1 MLKKLIKYEW
11 KAVWKVLLIINAFT
25 VITTIIGMLL
35 LRTLEGNISEVSRS
49 SAILLFAL
57 YYITIIGV
65 SLAMTIYVGI
75 RFYHNFYTDEGY
87 LMHTLPVT
95 KRQLVLSKLLVHSV
109 CEWITQLLVMISLG
123 ILLLPLMVE
132 VLEVP
137 GLTMSSLIS
146 EWMDLI
152 HDASIS
158 LPAFLAVTL
167 VSAVIGTF
175 SGTLAI
181 YCAIVLGQT
190 FHRHRVMGSI
200 LCYIG
205 IYCLIQSVT
214 SVLMMPQM
222 LYIQST
228 DFNPMSYLTNT
239 ITTISIASLFLG
251 IVWYCITLYM
261 MNKKLNLE

>member
-1 MLKKLIKYEW
+1 MLKHLIKYEW
-11 KAVWKVLLIINAFT
+11 KAVWKVLIIINSFT
-25 VITTIIGMLL
+25 VVITIIGMLL
-35 LRTLEGNISEVSRS
+35 LRTLDGNIRGASRS
-49 SAILLFAL
+49 VAILLFSL

-95 KRQLVLSKLLVHSV
+95 KRQLVISKLLVHSL

-123 ILLLPLMVE
+123 LLLFPLLVE
-132 VLEVP
+132 ILEIP
-137 GLTMSSLIS
+137 GVTMSSLIS
-146 EWMDLI
+146 EWMELI

-158 LPAFLAVTL
+158 LPVFLVVTL
-167 VSAVIGTF
+167 FSAVIGTI

-190 FHRHRVMGSI
+190 FHRHRIMGAI

-214 SVLMMPQM
+214 SVLMMPQII
-222 LYIQST
+222 YVQSA
-228 DFNPMSYLTNT
+228 DFNPMSYFTNT

-251 IVWYCITLYM
+251 IVWYCIILYM